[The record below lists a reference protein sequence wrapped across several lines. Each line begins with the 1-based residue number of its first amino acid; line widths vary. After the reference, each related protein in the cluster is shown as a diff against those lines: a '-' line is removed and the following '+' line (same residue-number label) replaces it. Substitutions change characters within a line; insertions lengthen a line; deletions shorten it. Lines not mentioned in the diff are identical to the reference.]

1 MRYNVDISDTNFEV
15 MIEPGEIHL
24 DGQSIEVSEEVIVGT
39 DLHSFLIGRE
49 SYRIL
54 ANREEAGQWNLQ
66 LRGRRYCVDVRDEHA
81 QGIRKILGGSSV
93 GRTPQ
98 PVRAPM
104 PGLIVTVEVSEG
116 DLVESGRSLVIVEAM
131 KMENEVIAEMEGRVG
146 AIHVISGQ
154 VVEKDE
160 ILMDLLPMKDGWR
173 KL

>member
-1 MRYNVDISDTNFEV
+1 MRYNVDIGDTNFEV
-15 MIEPGEIHL
+15 VIEPGEIHL
-24 DGQSIEVSEEVIVGT
+24 DGQSIEVSEEMIVGT

-54 ANREEAGQWNLQ
+54 ANREESGRWNLQ
-66 LRGRRYCVDVRDEHA
+66 LRGRRYCVDVRDEHV
-81 QGIRKILGGSSV
+81 QGIRKILGESSV

-116 DLVESGRSLVIVEAM
+116 DLVQPGRSLVIVEAM
-131 KMENEVIAEMEGRVG
+131 KMENELIAEMEARVG

-160 ILMDLLPMKDGWR
+160 ILVDLLPIKDG
-173 KL
+173 